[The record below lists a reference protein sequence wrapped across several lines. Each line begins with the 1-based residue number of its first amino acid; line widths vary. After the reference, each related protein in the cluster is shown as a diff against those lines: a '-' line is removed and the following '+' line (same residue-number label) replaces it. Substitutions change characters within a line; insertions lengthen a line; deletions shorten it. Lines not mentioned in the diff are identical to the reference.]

1 MKRRIVLF
9 FILLAVPALLFA
21 NYEANIA
28 AGLAAYKQNKLIEA
42 YKFYYAAYK
51 EKPSPKLQQIMQFI
65 KNKYKTSA
73 ASAVKPAAKQNTPW
87 KWVLLGVDAAA
98 LGFTFYAGSEYFKQA
113 DVYDGLYKLI
123 DNTTPANY
131 EILKTQDKI
140 FHEKEGMYAAGI
152 VITSLAVG
160 YTLADLL
167 FIHAAFPI
175 TTAAGYDP
183 RKGEVKLAFNYKY

>member
-1 MKRRIVLF
+1 MKKIVL
-9 FILLAVPALLFA
+9 LLVMTAVPALLFA
-21 NYEANIA
+21 DYQANIA

-42 YKFYYAAYK
+42 YKYYYAAYK

-65 KNKYKTSA
+65 KKKYKASA
-73 ASAVKPAAKQNTPW
+73 AAAVKPAQKQDTPW
-87 KWVLLGVDAAA
+87 KWVLFGVDAAA
-98 LGFTFYAGSEYFKQA
+98 LGFTIYAGTEYFKQA
-113 DVYDGLYKLI
+113 DAYDGLYKLI

-131 EILKTQDKI
+131 EILKAQDKI
-140 FHEKEGMYAAGI
+140 FHDKEGVYAAGI

-175 TTAAGYDP
+175 NTAAGYDP
-183 RKGEVKLAFNYKY
+183 VKREVKLAFNYKY